1 MKNGKTFAI
10 HKSGCYSNM
19 GSEEDFLDIPS
30 KKLMVGLYVDLQLS
44 WLQHPFPFTSF
55 RIKDDKEIQL
65 IKKLIPGK
73 VRVYPGRS
81 DENIAISELIADNV
95 EMDSTQAAEP
105 DPEMEAILLEKKA
118 QLEQMEKLKIRRR
131 QVNREYEEKS
141 RQIKSI
147 THDMKTRPVN
157 AIHDIDKLA
166 EDLSLKFADK
176 DNLLPKMV
184 DLNTQDY
191 TDYHHTTNVTIL
203 SLMLGSAIGMKRE
216 ELQTL
221 GAGALLHDIGKIEI
235 STSITMKK
243 APRTT
248 AEEAVYQRHA
258 IAGGT
263 LVRRVRKMSPE
274 VIEIIERHHEF
285 LDGSGYPAGLSKKD
299 LSPMVRIITLANLY
313 DNLCNPPD
321 SDQAKTPKDAL
332 AILYKRYENK
342 VDSELVA
349 RMVETL
355 GIYPPGTI
363 VQLNNEQ
370 RGMVIAARPGVK
382 LKPDILIYD
391 SLTPKEEAVILRLSD
406 YDDVCIERA
415 LKPGEY
421 PDAIH
426 DYFNLKDRIGYMVD
440 SEII

>member
-1 MKNGKTFAI
+1 
-10 HKSGCYSNM
+10 M
-19 GSEEDFLDIPS
+19 GSEEEFIGIPS
-30 KKLMVGLYVDLQLS
+30 KHLVAGLYVDLQLS
-44 WLQHPFPFTSF
+44 WMQHPFPFTRF
-55 RIKDDKEIQL
+55 RIKNDKDIQL

-81 DENIAISELIADNV
+81 DPNIIVSEISVIDDDADV
-95 EMDSTQAAEP
+95 VVDTQA

-118 QLEQMEKLKIRRR
+118 QSEKMEKLKARRLE
-131 QVNREYEEKS
+131 VKREYMEKS
-141 RQIKSI
+141 KQIKNI

-157 AIHDIDKLA
+157 AIHDIDELA
-166 EDLSLKFADK
+166 EDLSLMFADK
-176 DNLLPKMV
+176 DNLLTKMV

-191 TDYHHTTNVTIL
+191 NDYHHTTNVTIL
-203 SLMLGSAIGMKRE
+203 SLMLGSAIGMKKE
-216 ELQTL
+216 DLQIL

-235 STSITMKK
+235 STAITMKK
-243 APRTT
+243 TALTD
-248 AEEAVYQRHA
+248 AEELVYQRHA
-258 IAGGT
+258 ISGGT
-263 LVRRVRKMSPE
+263 LVNRVKKMSPE

-285 LDGSGYPAGLSKKD
+285 LDGSGYPAGLTKKD
-299 LSPMVRIITLANLY
+299 LSLMVRIVTVANLY

-321 SDQAKTPKDAL
+321 SEQAKTPKDAL

-342 VDSELVA
+342 VDTNLVA

-355 GIYPPGTI
+355 GIFPPGTI

-370 RGMVIAARPGVK
+370 RGMVVAARPGVT

-391 SLTPKEEAVILRLSD
+391 PLTPKEEAVILRLSD
-406 YDDVCIERA
+406 YDDVYIEQA
-415 LKPGEY
+415 LKPGQY